1 MVRANFDRSLTDLQS
16 DLVTMGE
23 LVATAIV
30 QAMDGLRRRD
40 LAAGQQVVD
49 GDAII
54 DRQRHELEERC
65 INLMATQQPNSVDLR
80 TLLAGLH
87 IAAELERI
95 GDYAK
100 GVARISIAM
109 GDEPLLKPL
118 IDLPRMADQATDMV
132 RRSLQALIDRDE
144 TAARQVRADDD
155 AVDDLYD
162 QVYRELLTYML
173 QDPRTIRRATYLL
186 WVAHELERIA
196 DRATNIAERALYVIT
211 GSPPQ
216 AAKRRN

>member
-49 GDAII
+49 GDAAI

>member
-16 DLVTMGE
+16 DLVSMGE

-49 GDAII
+49 GDAVI

-65 INLMATQQPNSVDLR
+65 INLMATQQPNAVDLR

-211 GSPPQ
+211 GRPPQ
-216 AAKRRN
+216 AARRN